1 VEDRGIERRILKDK
15 TYRSLK
21 LKTAKVKD
29 VPFLS
34 PNLYL
39 AFVSTF
45 GNRHT
50 NLEYLLVRGDGKKP
64 RYSQGL

>member
-1 VEDRGIERRILKDK
+1 MMARKSKIEAPGFLRHITARAIERRILKDK

-34 PNLYL
+34 QFNDQILFSSCLLLESLY
-39 AFVSTF
+39 
-45 GNRHT
+45 
-50 NLEYLLVRGDGKKP
+50 
-64 RYSQGL
+64 